1 MLFLVYFKVT
11 SLFTFYA
18 KVQQKA
24 ISLWSSR
31 LSCFKFQNTI
41 RDKGAKFKRQLEI
54 TGGRRRSENSENKY
68 MHAIFGTKAT
78 TRAAKI

>member
-54 TGGRRRSENSENKY
+54 TGGRRRSENKY